1 MISHE
6 RITIDLKRAEK
17 FIKENGFE
25 VVLSGQFGVSFKKGE
40 KITACVLKSGIMN
53 AQIPPKIVEE
63 EKIKD
68 EILGIYKS
76 LLVEGL
82 GCPSTLI
89 PSI

>member
-1 MISHE
+1 MMSHE

-25 VVLSGQFGVSFKKGE
+25 VMLSGQFGVSFKKGE

>member
-1 MISHE
+1 
-6 RITIDLKRAEK
+6 
-17 FIKENGFE
+17 
-25 VVLSGQFGVSFKKGE
+25 
-40 KITACVLKSGIMN
+40 MN
-53 AQIPPKIVEE
+53 AQTPPKIVEE

-82 GCPSTLI
+82 GYPPAMI

>member
-1 MISHE
+1 
-6 RITIDLKRAEK
+6 
-17 FIKENGFE
+17 
-25 VVLSGQFGVSFKKGE
+25 
-40 KITACVLKSGIMN
+40 MN